1 MISTYAELKDAIAK
15 WMHRSD
21 IDDRIT
27 DFIALAETRL
37 NQDIS
42 DIALLRSEAQLVTTA
57 GHRTYDAPSGMISIE
72 YAHRKEP
79 ASTPMQIVP
88 ARVLAQKYAH
98 EQYSSIPS
106 FMAFDGVYLVL
117 HPTPNGAYTIDYFY
131 RNTINALS
139 DANPSNIVLERF
151 PDLYLW
157 GACHEAA
164 LFARDAEFA
173 QAAELKYQ
181 TALARARSADH
192 VGGATLRTDLGL
204 RGGAFNFYSG
214 D

>member
-1 MISTYAELKDAIAK
+1 
-15 WMHRSD
+15 MHRSD
-21 IDDRIT
+21 IDDHIP
-27 DFIALAETRL
+27 DFIALAEARL

-42 DIALLRSEAQLVTTA
+42 GIALLRSEAQLITTA
-57 GHRTYDAPSGMISIE
+57 GQRTYAAPSGMISIE

-79 ASTPMQIVP
+79 TSTPMQIVP

-98 EQYSSIPS
+98 EQYTSIPN

-131 RNTINALS
+131 RNNIKPLS
-139 DANPSNIVLERF
+139 DINPSNTVLERF

-157 GACHEAA
+157 AACNEAA
-164 LFARDAEFA
+164 LFVRDAAFA
-173 QAAELKYQ
+173 QAAEQKYQ
-181 TALARARSADH
+181 IALARARSADH
-192 VGGATLRTDLGL
+192 VGGATLRTDIGL
-204 RGGAFNFYSG
+204 SGGAFNFYNG